1 MILERGSRVSLEA
14 CFPFLSKLKKGLIKM
29 TNTNFTKLEE
39 IKKALNAKFFE
50 RKDEVEGILVALL
63 SRQHMLMIG
72 PAGTAKS
79 ALSVELAKIV
89 QGTNYFQWLLTR
101 FSTPEE
107 VFGPLS
113 LKDLEQGV
121 YKRNTATKMPEA
133 NLVFL
138 DEIFK
143 ANSAI
148 LNSLLTLINERLFY
162 NNGTPVK
169 VPLMSVIGASNEY
182 PEEGEGLEALFD
194 RFLLRFELDYI
205 ADETNFVS
213 MMKGT
218 GQNFV
223 MPSMTMDELVQ
234 LQFFTDM
241 VTIPDEVY
249 DTLSKIRNELRDE
262 GIRPSDR
269 RFKQSL
275 SVLQAKALINQRQVV
290 KVDDIVILENALW
303 ETVDQKDNVSLI
315 VRSHAQDVVTQKLDR
330 VQEEASEIY
339 SLIQKDAST
348 DAGMEATQKL
358 KSLVADLNKL
368 KKHNQSRDGDID
380 PLLDKVKAIQQ
391 EVLDS
396 ILEPMD
402 IDTSSTKSAVEM
414 PF

>member
-1 MILERGSRVSLEA
+1 MI
-14 CFPFLSKLKKGLIKM
+14 
-29 TNTNFTKLEE
+29 NTNFKKLEE
-39 IKKALNAKFFE
+39 IRQALNLKFFE
-50 RKDEVEGILVALL
+50 RENEVEGILIALL

-79 ALSVELAKIV
+79 ALSVELANIV
-89 QGTNYFQWLLTR
+89 QGTEYFQWLLTR

-162 NNGTPVK
+162 NNGKPVK
-169 VPLMSVIGASNEY
+169 VPLISVIGASNEY
-182 PEEGEGLEALFD
+182 PEDGEGLEALFD

-218 GQNFV
+218 GQNQI
-223 MPSMTMDELVQ
+223 MPSMTMDELIQ

-249 DTLSKIRNELRDE
+249 EILSEIRKELRDE

-290 KVDDIVILENALW
+290 KVEDIVILENALW
-303 ETVDQKDNVSLI
+303 ETVDQKYAVSTI
-315 VRSHAQDVVTQKLDR
+315 IRNHSQDVVTQALKSI
-330 VQEEASEIY
+330 QNEANEVFY
-339 SLIQKDAST
+339 SIQQDHSP
-348 DAGMEATQKL
+348 DAGMEATQKM
-358 KSLVADLNKL
+358 KALVADLNKL
-368 KKHNQSRDGDID
+368 KSNNQSRKIDID
-380 PLLDKVKAIQQ
+380 ELLDKVISM
-391 EVLDS
+391 EHEILNS
-396 ILEPMD
+396 ILEPWYFD
-402 IDTSSTKSAVEM
+402 VQNDNRGSTSTFFNM
-414 PF
+414 

>member
-1 MILERGSRVSLEA
+1 
-14 CFPFLSKLKKGLIKM
+14 M

-50 RKDEVEGILVALL
+50 REEEVEGILVALL

-89 QGTNYFQWLLTR
+89 QGTDYFQWLLTR

-162 NNGTPVK
+162 NNGTPIK

-205 ADETNFVS
+205 ADEMNFVS

-218 GQNFV
+218 GQNQF

-249 DTLSKIRNELRDE
+249 ETLSKIRNELRDE

-275 SVLQAKALINQRQVV
+275 SVLQAKALINQRQIV

-315 VRSHAQDVVTQKLDR
+315 VRSHSQDVVTRKLDTI
-330 VQEEASEIY
+330 QEEASEIFSSMQTY
-339 SLIQKDAST
+339 AST

-368 KKHNQSRDGDID
+368 KKHNQSRDTDID
-380 PLLDKVKAIQQ
+380 SLLNKVKAMQQ
-391 EVLDS
+391 EILDS

-402 IDTSSTKSAVEM
+402 FGAGSEKSTVQM

>member
-1 MILERGSRVSLEA
+1 
-14 CFPFLSKLKKGLIKM
+14 M
-29 TNTNFTKLEE
+29 TNNFSKLEE
-39 IKKALNAKFFE
+39 IKNALNAKFFE
-50 RKDEVEGILVALL
+50 RENVVEAILIAIL

-79 ALSVELAKIV
+79 ALSEELAKIV
-89 QGTNYFQWLLTR
+89 QGTQYFQWLLTR

-162 NNGTPVK
+162 NNGSPVQ

-194 RFLLRFELDYI
+194 RFLLRFEIDYI

-213 MMKGT
+213 MMKGA
-218 GQNFV
+218 GQHQQ
-223 MPSMTMDELVQ
+223 MPSMTMNELVQ
-234 LQFFTDM
+234 LQFVTDM
-241 VTIPDEVY
+241 VAIPEEVY
-249 DTLSKIRNELRDE
+249 ETLSKIRKELRDE

-303 ETVDQKDNVSLI
+303 ETVDQKDAVSSI
-315 VRSHAQDVVTQKLDR
+315 VRSHAQDVVTRALD
-330 VQEEASEIY
+330 S
-339 SLIQKDAST
+339 IQKEANEVFNSMLQDNST
-348 DAGMEATQKL
+348 DAGMEATQKM
-358 KSLVADLNKL
+358 KALVADLNKF
-368 KKHNQSRDGDID
+368 KKHNQSRDADID
-380 PLLDKVKAIQQ
+380 ALLFKVNSMHQ
-391 EVLDS
+391 EILDS

-402 IDTSSTKSAVEM
+402 YDTPNENKAIERGSYGIFFKM
-414 PF
+414 

>member
-1 MILERGSRVSLEA
+1 
-14 CFPFLSKLKKGLIKM
+14 M
-29 TNTNFTKLEE
+29 TNTNFAKLEE
-39 IKKALNAKFFE
+39 IKNALNAKFFE
-50 RKDEVEGILVALL
+50 REKEVEGILVALL

-89 QGTNYFQWLLTR
+89 QGTEYFQWLLTR

-205 ADETNFVS
+205 ADEMNFVS
-213 MMKGT
+213 MMRST
-218 GQNFV
+218 GQNQV
-223 MPSMTMDELVQ
+223 MPSMPMDELVQ

-249 DTLSKIRNELRDE
+249 ETLSKIRNELRDE
-262 GIRPSDR
+262 GIRPSDS

-315 VRSHAQDVVTQKLDR
+315 VRSHAQDVVTRKLDTIG
-330 VQEEASEIY
+330 EEVSEIY
-339 SLIQKDAST
+339 SSMQTDAST

-368 KKHNQSRDGDID
+368 KKHNQSRDADID
-380 PLLDKVKAIQQ
+380 SLLDKVKAMQQ
-391 EVLDS
+391 EILDS

-402 IDTSSTKSAVEM
+402 FGTTNEKSTVQI

>member
-1 MILERGSRVSLEA
+1 
-14 CFPFLSKLKKGLIKM
+14 M
-29 TNTNFTKLEE
+29 TNNFSKLEE
-39 IKKALNAKFFE
+39 IKNALNAKFFE
-50 RKDEVEGILVALL
+50 REDEVEAILIAIL

-89 QGTNYFQWLLTR
+89 QGTEYFQWLLTR

-121 YKRNTATKMPEA
+121 YKRNTAGKMPEA

-162 NNGTPVK
+162 NNGSPVK

-194 RFLLRFELDYI
+194 RFLLRFEIDYI
-205 ADETNFVS
+205 ADEKNFVS
-213 MMKGT
+213 MMKGD
-218 GQNFV
+218 GKHQP
-223 MPSMTMDELVQ
+223 MPSMTMEELVQ

-249 DTLSKIRNELRDE
+249 ETLSKIRMELRDE

-275 SVLQAKALINQRQVV
+275 SVLQAKALINQRQFV

-303 ETVDQKDNVSLI
+303 ETIDQKDTVSLI
-315 VRSHAQDVVTQKLDR
+315 VRSHAQDVVTRAIETIQNEA
-330 VQEEASEIY
+330 QEVFNSM
-339 SLIQKDAST
+339 LKDNST

-358 KSLVADLNKL
+358 KALVADLNKL
-368 KKHNQSRDGDID
+368 SKHNQSRETDIE
-380 PLLDKVKAIQQ
+380 PVLNQLKSMQQ
-391 EVLDS
+391 EILDS

-402 IDTSSTKSAVEM
+402 I
-414 PF
+414 

>member
-1 MILERGSRVSLEA
+1 
-14 CFPFLSKLKKGLIKM
+14 M
-29 TNTNFTKLEE
+29 TNNFSKLEE
-39 IKKALNAKFFE
+39 IKNALNAKFFE
-50 RKDEVEGILVALL
+50 RENEVEAILIAIL

-89 QGTNYFQWLLTR
+89 QGTEYFQWLLTR

-121 YKRNTATKMPEA
+121 YKRNTSSKMPEA

-162 NNGTPVK
+162 NNGLPVK

-194 RFLLRFELDYI
+194 RFLLRFEIDYI

-213 MMKGT
+213 MMKGE
-218 GQNFV
+218 GQHQP
-223 MPSMTMDELVQ
+223 MPSMTMEELVQ

-241 VTIPDEVY
+241 VAIPEEVY
-249 DTLSKIRNELRDE
+249 ETLSKIRMELRDE

-275 SVLQAKALINQRQVV
+275 SVLQAKALINQRQFV

-303 ETVDQKDNVSLI
+303 ETVDQKDTISLI
-315 VRSHAQDVVTQKLDR
+315 VRSHAQDVVTR
-330 VQEEASEIY
+330 AIETIRNEAQEVFNSM
-339 SLIQKDAST
+339 LKDNST

-358 KSLVADLNKL
+358 KALVVDLNKL
-368 KKHNQSRDGDID
+368 SKHNQSRKTDID
-380 PLLDKVKAIQQ
+380 PVLNQLKSMQQ
-391 EVLDS
+391 EILDS
-396 ILEPMD
+396 ILEP
-402 IDTSSTKSAVEM
+402 ID
-414 PF
+414 F

>member
-1 MILERGSRVSLEA
+1 
-14 CFPFLSKLKKGLIKM
+14 M
-29 TNTNFTKLEE
+29 TNNNFFKLEE
-39 IKKALNAKFFE
+39 IKNALNAKFFE
-50 RKDEVEGILVALL
+50 RENEVEAILIALL

-89 QGTNYFQWLLTR
+89 QGTSYFQWLLTR

-107 VFGPLS
+107 LFGPLS
-113 LKDLEQGV
+113 LKDLEKGI
-121 YKRNTATKMPEA
+121 YKRNTASKMPEA

-143 ANSAI
+143 SNSAI

-162 NNGTPVK
+162 NNGSPVQ

-194 RFLLRFELDYI
+194 RFLLRFEIDYI
-205 ADETNFVS
+205 AEETNFVS

-218 GQNFV
+218 GQHQP
-223 MPSMTMDELVQ
+223 MPSMTIEELIQ
-234 LQFFTDM
+234 LQFFADM
-241 VTIPDEVY
+241 VAIPDEVY
-249 DTLSKIRNELRDE
+249 ETLSKIRMELRDE

-303 ETVDQKDNVSLI
+303 ETVDQKDTVSLI
-315 VRSHAQDVVTQKLDR
+315 VRSHAQDVVTRTIDSIQN
-330 VQEEASEIY
+330 EANEIFN
-339 SLIQKDAST
+339 SMLKENST
-348 DAGMEATQKL
+348 DAGMEATQKMKAL
-358 KSLVADLNKL
+358 IADLNKL
-368 KKHNQSRDGDID
+368 KKHNESKIKDID
-380 PLLDKVKAIQQ
+380 PILDKVKSMQQ
-391 EVLDS
+391 KILDS

-402 IDTSSTKSAVEM
+402 FENQTTGI

>member
-1 MILERGSRVSLEA
+1 
-14 CFPFLSKLKKGLIKM
+14 M

-50 RKDEVEGILVALL
+50 REDEVEGILVALL

-89 QGTNYFQWLLTR
+89 QGTDYFQWLLTR

-113 LKDLEQGV
+113 LKDLERGV

-169 VPLMSVIGASNEY
+169 VPLISVIGASNEY

-213 MMKGT
+213 MMKGN
-218 GQNFV
+218 GQNQV
-223 MPSMTMDELVQ
+223 MPSMTMEELVQ

-315 VRSHAQDVVTQKLDR
+315 VRSHAQDVVTRKLDTI
-330 VQEEASEIY
+330 QEEASEIF
-339 SLIQKDAST
+339 SSMQTDAST

-368 KKHNQSRDGDID
+368 KKHNPSRDTDID
-380 PLLDKVKAIQQ
+380 FLIDKMKAMQQ
-391 EVLDS
+391 EILDS

-402 IDTSSTKSAVEM
+402 FGTASEKSTVQM